1 MTATRPVRAG
11 ASGSASAISKGIAGP
26 SRIAIMGG
34 SCGGYAALAPL
45 TFTPEKFARAID
57 LVGTFNLVTLI
68 NTIVPQTPT

>member
-1 MTATRPVRAG
+1 
-11 ASGSASAISKGIAGP
+11 
-26 SRIAIMGG
+26 MGG